1 MKEDVIKRFRTHP
14 EHKIL
19 LLSLRAGGLGLN
31 LQEANYVFHVDRW
44 WNPAVENQAEDRSHR
59 MGQRLPVHVFRYLI
73 ADSIEEHIN
82 DILIEK
88 RALFKSVVDDVSLDM
103 KHLFTKEELLKILE
117 IDI

>member
-1 MKEDVIKRFRTHP
+1 M
-14 EHKIL
+14 
-19 LLSLRAGGLGLN
+19 
-31 LQEANYVFHVDRW
+31 FHVDRW